1 MAPVRV
7 ARQDRGTLREA
18 DARRPPL
25 KPPPFAYS
33 APTTVSDA
41 VALLVEHAEEE
52 PRVLAGGQSLV
63 PLMNFRLAHPG
74 HLVDL
79 RRVAGLDTLQLD
91 GGGLVVGAM
100 VRQATVERSPEVAV
114 ALPVLVEALGHV
126 AHPPVRHSGTVVGSI
141 AHADPAAELPAVAL
155 ALDAEMTAVGPQ
167 GERRIPAV
175 EFFEGPFT
183 TALTADE
190 ILTEV
195 RFPSFP
201 GGTAFVEFART
212 HGNFAVV
219 GVAALVAVADGRVS
233 RAALAA
239 SGVAPAPV
247 RLTAAE
253 EALVGTAGD
262 EAAVE
267 AAVDAGTAGLTP
279 AGDLHASAATRIDIA
294 RGCLREGIR
303 RALDR
308 ARDRR

>member
-1 MAPVRV
+1 M
-7 ARQDRGTLREA
+7 
-18 DARRPPL
+18 
-25 KPPPFAYS
+25 KPPPFTYS
-33 APTTVSDA
+33 VPTTVSDA

-79 RRVAGLDTLQLD
+79 RRVAGLDTLRLD
-91 GGGLVVGAM
+91 GEDLVVGAM
-100 VRQATVERSPEVAV
+100 VRQATAERSPEVAV
-114 ALPVLVEALGHV
+114 AAPVLAEALGHV

-155 ALDAEMTAVGPQ
+155 ALDAEMTAVGPR
-167 GERRIPAV
+167 GERRIPAA
-175 EFFEGPFT
+175 EFFQGPFT
-183 TALTADE
+183 TALAADE

-201 GGTAFVEFART
+201 GGHAFVEFART

-219 GVAALVAVADGRVS
+219 GVAALVAVADGRVT
-233 RAALAA
+233 RAALTA
-239 SGVAPAPV
+239 SGVAPTPV

-253 EALVGTAGD
+253 AALVGTAGD

-267 AAVDAGTAGLTP
+267 AAVDAGTSGLDP
-279 AGDLHASAATRIDIA
+279 AGDVHASAATRIDVA
-294 RGCLREGIR
+294 RACLREGIR